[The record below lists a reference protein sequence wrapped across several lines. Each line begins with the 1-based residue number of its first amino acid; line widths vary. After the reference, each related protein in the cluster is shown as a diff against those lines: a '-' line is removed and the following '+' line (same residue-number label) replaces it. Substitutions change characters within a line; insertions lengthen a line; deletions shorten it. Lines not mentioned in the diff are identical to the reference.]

1 MASAEYEAF
10 KARVAAQPVA
20 PPPGSLPELRDRI
33 DAAMGKLPLAE
44 GTTAEEVKA
53 DDFAGILCTRLEDAG
68 DPTLVYFHGG
78 GYRLASALAYRSF
91 GSHLANV
98 CRARVLLV
106 DYALAPEH
114 PYPAALNDAVAAYQ
128 WALAGGASPSEVVL
142 AGDSAG
148 GGLAAALLLALRD
161 RGLPLPAGAI
171 LSSPWADLTN
181 TAETYSTNAASD
193 ALFSKASATEASA
206 LYLGDHDRR
215 DPLVSPVFG
224 DWSGMPPLL
233 IQVGDSEVLLD
244 DSARL
249 ESVATEGGVDVT
261 RHVYPDMPH
270 VWQTSYPAYPEAV
283 EAVEEM
289 AAFIARVTA

>member
-1 MASAEYEAF
+1 M
-10 KARVAAQPVA
+10 PVA

-33 DAAMGKLPLAE
+33 DAAMGKLPLVE
-44 GTTAEEVKA
+44 GVGAEEVKT
-53 DDFAGILCTRLEDAG
+53 DDFAGILCTRLEDAA
-68 DPTLVYFHGG
+68 DPTVVYFHGG

-98 CRARVLLV
+98 CQARVLLV

-114 PYPAALNDAVAAYQ
+114 PYPAALNGAVAAYQ
-128 WALAGGASPSEVVL
+128 WVLASGVLPTRVVV

-171 LSSPWADLTN
+171 LSSPWVDLTN
-181 TAETYSTNAASD
+181 TAATYSTNAVTD
-193 ALFSKASATEASA
+193 TLFSKASATEAA
-206 LYLGDHDRR
+206 GLYLGDR
-215 DPLVSPVFG
+215 DPRDPFVSPVFG
-224 DWSGMPPLL
+224 DWSGMPSLL
-233 IQVGDSEVLLD
+233 IQVGDTEVLLD
-244 DSARL
+244 DSAL
-249 ESVATEGGVDVT
+249 LASVAGESGVEVS

-289 AAFIARVTA
+289 AAFIGRVTG

>member
-10 KARVAAQPVA
+10 KARMAAQPVA

-33 DAAMGKLPLAE
+33 DAAMGKLPLAD
-44 GTTAEEVKA
+44 GTTAEEVDA

-91 GSHLANV
+91 GSHLASV

-106 DYALAPEH
+106 DYRLAPEN
-114 PYPAALNDAVAAYQ
+114 PYPAAVEDAVAAYR
-128 WALAGGASPSEVVL
+128 WVLAGGATPSQVVV

-171 LSSPWADLTN
+171 LSSPWADLTI
-181 TAETYSTNAASD
+181 TAATYSTNAATD
-193 ALFSKASATEASA
+193 ALFSKASATEAAA
-206 LYLGDHDRR
+206 LYLGDHDPR
-215 DPLVSPVFG
+215 DPFVSPVFG
-224 DWSGMPPLL
+224 DWSGIPPLL
-233 IQVGDSEVLLD
+233 IQVGDTEVLLD

-249 ESVATEGGVDVT
+249 ESVAGESGVEVS

-289 AAFIARVTA
+289 AAFIARVTG

>member
-10 KARVAAQPVA
+10 KARMAAQPVA

-44 GTTAEEVKA
+44 GTTAEEVNT
-53 DDFAGILCTRLEDAG
+53 DDFVGILCTRLEDAG
-68 DPTLVYFHGG
+68 DPTVVYFHGG
-78 GYRLASALAYRSF
+78 GYRLASALAYRAF

-98 CRARVLLV
+98 CHARVLLV
-106 DYALAPEH
+106 DYRLAPEN
-114 PYPAALNDAVAAYQ
+114 PYPAAVEDAVAAYR
-128 WALAGGASPSEVVL
+128 WVLASGVDPAQIVV

-148 GGLAAALLLALRD
+148 GGLAAALLLALRE
-161 RGLPLPAGAI
+161 RGLPFPAGGI
-171 LSSPWADLTN
+171 LSSPWADLTV
-181 TAETYSTNAASD
+181 TAATYSTKAASD
-193 ALFSKASATEASA
+193 ALFSKASATEAAA
-206 LYLGDHDRR
+206 LYLGDGDPR

-233 IQVGDSEVLLD
+233 IQVGDTEVLMD
-244 DSARL
+244 DAAL
-249 ESVATEGGVDVT
+249 LASVAGESGVEVSH
-261 RHVYPDMPH
+261 HVYPDMPH

-289 AAFIARVTA
+289 AAFIARVTG